1 MFLPLLSIFGSLKS
15 KPSPQV
21 IAWFNCLL
29 YGLGEA
35 ALEAD
40 LMEADPTEACL
51 FWACPFWSCPFWTS
65 LGGLGGF
72 DGLVA
77 AFIMNVA

>member
-15 KPSPQV
+15 NLSPQV
-21 IAWFNCLL
+21 IAWFNSLL

-51 FWACPFWSCPFWTS
+51 FWTCPFWTC

>member
-51 FWACPFWSCPFWTS
+51 FWTC